1 MDLQDPVPGRFLPP
15 AVSGHELPVLKA
27 LHGVVKQPRGDH
39 KSTTLFPTRE
49 KPHGSTTVVET
60 CRPVIFKP
68 GPGEPQ
74 GCAGSSYSG
83 PVPTHLV
90 KLFNGLMIRRNKC
103 VSAGMEQKPAH
114 PVSLQEAG
122 LKSTALVSLDF
133 PCAAKA
139 VYGLNRQQL
148 KGGLQ

>member
-1 MDLQDPVPGRFLPP
+1 MASLVYCTWDFLAAELRGRVMDLQDPVPSRLLPP
-15 AVSGHELPVLKA
+15 AVSGHKLPVLKT

-103 VSAGMEQKPAH
+103 VSAGMEQAFMPGVKKPWC
-114 PVSLQEAG
+114 V
-122 LKSTALVSLDF
+122 V
-133 PCAAKA
+133 
-139 VYGLNRQQL
+139 
-148 KGGLQ
+148 